1 MHRVERLEQL
11 LAQAA
16 QCGYVIRQEWLA
28 GRGGGVCEIAGRKH
42 LFIDLAQ
49 NITEQLAQVAEALQA
64 EPLPATA
71 GHAPARD
78 QGAGRRAA

>member
-11 LAQAA
+11 LEQAA
-16 QCGYVIRQEWLA
+16 VRGYVVRHEWLE

-49 NITEQLAQVAEALQA
+49 NITEQLAQVAEALQS
-64 EPLPATA
+64 EPLPASAEHTSA
-71 GHAPARD
+71 NDRA
-78 QGAGRRAA
+78 AGRHAA